1 MLIIFIAPAFIV
13 LFVFII
19 YPVFETI
26 RLSFYDKIGR
36 EFLGWSNYAWAIK
49 DPDFRRSI
57 LNNFGWLLI
66 VPTLST
72 FFGLVIAN
80 LADRIWW
87 GTIAK
92 SIIFMPMAISFVGA
106 GVIWKFIYDY
116 RGPEQE
122 QIGLLNAIVVAFGFE
137 PQAWLTIPIWN
148 NLFLMA
154 IMIWIQTGLALVIFS
169 AALRSI
175 PSETLDAARIDG
187 ASELKIFWSI
197 IIPYLQQTILV
208 IWTIITILVLKVFDI
223 IYAMTNGQW
232 QTEVLA
238 NLMYDWMFRGGGDSG
253 RGSVLAFCIM
263 IGVIP
268 ILGMELISAQ
278 KRAENMIK
286 KLSIS
291 SIFAQL
297 LLLIFVFVWIA
308 PTFGLFISS
317 LRDKDVLAISGW
329 WTSFTTTDVNEIYR
343 TKGMEAQIEEDGY
356 FIIKDK
362 VFEEGSGKIISRFG
376 ITSKNIDEFEVGEI
390 AVFKDGS
397 EISIDEDRKL
407 LLEIKRKIY

>member
-1 MLIIFIAPAFIV
+1 MNIISLISTVLAGIFFFIIYFRLFNFILDYIIKYKIIGHRYENAIRSIIFIAPAFLV
-13 LFVFII
+13 LFTFILF
-19 YPVFETI
+19 PVFETI
-26 RLSFYDKIGR
+26 RLSFYDKFGR
-36 EFLGWSNYAWAIK
+36 EFIGFDNYLWAIK
-49 DPDFRRSI
+49 DNEFRRSI
-57 LNNFGWLLI
+57 LNNLGWLLI

-80 LADRIWW
+80 LTDRIWW

-116 RGPEQE
+116 RGVDDQ
-122 QIGLLNAIVVAFGFE
+122 QIGLLNAIVVSFGLE

-169 AALRSI
+169 AALRGI
-175 PSETLDAARIDG
+175 PKETLEAARIDG
-187 ASELKIFWSI
+187 ASEFRIFWSI
-197 IIPYLQQTILV
+197 IIPFLEQTILV

-268 ILGMELISAQ
+268 ILAWNLY
-278 KRAENMIK
+278 RH
-286 KLSIS
+286 
-291 SIFAQL
+291 
-297 LLLIFVFVWIA
+297 
-308 PTFGLFISS
+308 
-317 LRDKDVLAISGW
+317 R
-329 WTSFTTTDVNEIYR
+329 NEQS
-343 TKGMEAQIEEDGY
+343 T
-356 FIIKDK
+356 
-362 VFEEGSGKIISRFG
+362 
-376 ITSKNIDEFEVGEI
+376 
-390 AVFKDGS
+390 
-397 EISIDEDRKL
+397 
-407 LLEIKRKIY
+407 

>member
-1 MLIIFIAPAFIV
+1 MTIFSLALTVLIGILVFVLFFHFSNFLLDYFGKRSSKIFKLENSLRVIIFIAPAFIV

-26 RLSFYDKIGR
+26 RLSFYDKIGK

-116 RGPEQE
+116 RGPGQE

-253 RGSVLAFCIM
+253 RGSVLAICIM

-268 ILGMELISAQ
+268 ILGWNLYQHRKEQ
-278 KRAENMIK
+278 KI
-286 KLSIS
+286 
-291 SIFAQL
+291 
-297 LLLIFVFVWIA
+297 
-308 PTFGLFISS
+308 
-317 LRDKDVLAISGW
+317 
-329 WTSFTTTDVNEIYR
+329 
-343 TKGMEAQIEEDGY
+343 
-356 FIIKDK
+356 
-362 VFEEGSGKIISRFG
+362 
-376 ITSKNIDEFEVGEI
+376 
-390 AVFKDGS
+390 
-397 EISIDEDRKL
+397 
-407 LLEIKRKIY
+407 

>member
-1 MLIIFIAPAFIV
+1 MNIVSLISTVLAGIFFFIIYFQLFNLVLDAILKYKIISHRYENSIRSIIFIAPAFLV
-13 LFVFII
+13 LFTFILF
-19 YPVFETI
+19 PVFETI
-26 RLSFYDKIGR
+26 RLSFYDKFGR
-36 EFLGWSNYAWAIK
+36 EFIGFDNYLWAIK
-49 DPDFRRSI
+49 DTEFRRSI
-57 LNNFGWLLI
+57 LNNLGWLLI

-80 LADRIWW
+80 LTDRIWW

-116 RGPEQE
+116 RGVDDQ
-122 QIGLLNAIVVAFGFE
+122 QIGLLNAIVVSFGLE

-169 AALRSI
+169 AALRGI
-175 PSETLDAARIDG
+175 PKETLEAARIDG
-187 ASELKIFWSI
+187 ASEFRIFWSI
-197 IIPYLQQTILV
+197 IIPFLEQTILV

-268 ILGMELISAQ
+268 ILAWNLY
-278 KRAENMIK
+278 RH
-286 KLSIS
+286 
-291 SIFAQL
+291 
-297 LLLIFVFVWIA
+297 
-308 PTFGLFISS
+308 
-317 LRDKDVLAISGW
+317 R
-329 WTSFTTTDVNEIYR
+329 NE
-343 TKGMEAQIEEDGY
+343 Q
-356 FIIKDK
+356 
-362 VFEEGSGKIISRFG
+362 
-376 ITSKNIDEFEVGEI
+376 SK
-390 AVFKDGS
+390 
-397 EISIDEDRKL
+397 
-407 LLEIKRKIY
+407 

>member
-1 MLIIFIAPAFIV
+1 MFSLALTVLIGILFFVMFFHLSNFLLDFYQIKKSKTLTYENSIRAVIFIAPAFIV

-19 YPVFETI
+19 FPVFETI
-26 RLSFYDKIGR
+26 RLSFFDKRGEVFVGIYN
-36 EFLGWSNYAWAIK
+36 FAWAIK

-80 LADRIWW
+80 LADRVWW

-116 RGPEQE
+116 RGPGDE
-122 QIGLLNAIVVAFGFE
+122 QIGLLNAITVALGFE
-137 PQAWLTIPIWN
+137 PQAWLTIPLWN

-154 IMIWIQTGLALVIFS
+154 IMVWIQTGLALVIFS

-175 PSETLDAARIDG
+175 PNETLDAARIDG

-223 IYAMTNGQW
+223 IYAMSNGKW

-253 RGSVLAFCIM
+253 RGSVLAICIM

-268 ILGMELISAQ
+268 ILGWNLYQHRKEQ
-278 KRAENMIK
+278 K
-286 KLSIS
+286 L
-291 SIFAQL
+291 
-297 LLLIFVFVWIA
+297 
-308 PTFGLFISS
+308 
-317 LRDKDVLAISGW
+317 
-329 WTSFTTTDVNEIYR
+329 
-343 TKGMEAQIEEDGY
+343 
-356 FIIKDK
+356 
-362 VFEEGSGKIISRFG
+362 
-376 ITSKNIDEFEVGEI
+376 
-390 AVFKDGS
+390 
-397 EISIDEDRKL
+397 
-407 LLEIKRKIY
+407 

>member
-1 MLIIFIAPAFIV
+1 MNIFSLAIIVLIGILFFVLFFHLSNFILDYYGRINKKSYAFENSIRVIIFIAPAFIV
-13 LFVFII
+13 LFIFII

-26 RLSFYDKIGR
+26 RLSFFDKIGR
-36 EFLGWSNYAWAIK
+36 EFVGWHNYIWAIK

-57 LNNFGWLLI
+57 LNNLGWLLI

-116 RGPEQE
+116 RGPGDD
-122 QIGLLNAIVVAFGFE
+122 QIGLLNAITTFLGFE

-169 AALRSI
+169 AALRGI
-175 PSETLDAARIDG
+175 PKEMLEAARIDG
-187 ASELKIFWSI
+187 ASELRIFFSL
-197 IIPYLQQTILV
+197 IIPYLEQTILV
-208 IWTIITILVLKVFDI
+208 IWTIITILVLKIFDI
-223 IYAMTNGQW
+223 IFAMTNGEW
-232 QTEVLA
+232 QTGVLA

-253 RGSVLAFCIM
+253 RGSVLAFVIM

-268 ILGMELISAQ
+268 ILAWNLYKHRQEQ
-278 KRAENMIK
+278 KI
-286 KLSIS
+286 
-291 SIFAQL
+291 
-297 LLLIFVFVWIA
+297 
-308 PTFGLFISS
+308 
-317 LRDKDVLAISGW
+317 
-329 WTSFTTTDVNEIYR
+329 
-343 TKGMEAQIEEDGY
+343 
-356 FIIKDK
+356 
-362 VFEEGSGKIISRFG
+362 
-376 ITSKNIDEFEVGEI
+376 
-390 AVFKDGS
+390 
-397 EISIDEDRKL
+397 
-407 LLEIKRKIY
+407 

>member
-1 MLIIFIAPAFIV
+1 MFSLALTVLIGILFFVIFFHLSNFLLDYYQIKKSKTLTYENSIRAVIFIAPAFIV

-19 YPVFETI
+19 FPVFETI
-26 RLSFYDKIGR
+26 RLSFFDKRGEVFVGIYN
-36 EFLGWSNYAWAIK
+36 FAWAIK

-80 LADRIWW
+80 LADRVWW

-116 RGPEQE
+116 RGPGDE
-122 QIGLLNAIVVAFGFE
+122 QIGLLNAITVALGFE
-137 PQAWLTIPIWN
+137 PQAWLTIPLWN

-154 IMIWIQTGLALVIFS
+154 IMVWIQTGLALVIFS

-175 PSETLDAARIDG
+175 PNETLDAARIDG

-253 RGSVLAFCIM
+253 RGSVLAICIM

-268 ILGMELISAQ
+268 ILGWNLYQHRKEQ
-278 KRAENMIK
+278 K
-286 KLSIS
+286 L
-291 SIFAQL
+291 
-297 LLLIFVFVWIA
+297 
-308 PTFGLFISS
+308 
-317 LRDKDVLAISGW
+317 
-329 WTSFTTTDVNEIYR
+329 
-343 TKGMEAQIEEDGY
+343 
-356 FIIKDK
+356 
-362 VFEEGSGKIISRFG
+362 
-376 ITSKNIDEFEVGEI
+376 
-390 AVFKDGS
+390 
-397 EISIDEDRKL
+397 
-407 LLEIKRKIY
+407 

>member
-1 MLIIFIAPAFIV
+1 MNIVSLVSTVLAGIFFFIIYFRLFNFILDYIIKYKIISHRYENSIRSIIFIAPAFLV
-13 LFVFII
+13 LFTFILF
-19 YPVFETI
+19 PVFETI
-26 RLSFYDKIGR
+26 RLSFYDKFGR
-36 EFLGWSNYAWAIK
+36 EFIGLDNYLWAIK
-49 DPDFRRSI
+49 DTEFRRSI
-57 LNNFGWLLI
+57 LNNLGWLLI

-80 LADRIWW
+80 LTDRIWW

-116 RGPEQE
+116 RGVDDQ
-122 QIGLLNAIVVAFGFE
+122 QIGLLNAIVVSFGLE

-169 AALRSI
+169 AALRGI
-175 PSETLDAARIDG
+175 PKETLEAARIDG
-187 ASELKIFWSI
+187 ASEFRIFWSI
-197 IIPYLQQTILV
+197 IIPFLEQTILV

-263 IGVIP
+263 IGVVP
-268 ILGMELISAQ
+268 ILAWNLY
-278 KRAENMIK
+278 RH
-286 KLSIS
+286 
-291 SIFAQL
+291 
-297 LLLIFVFVWIA
+297 
-308 PTFGLFISS
+308 
-317 LRDKDVLAISGW
+317 R
-329 WTSFTTTDVNEIYR
+329 NEQS
-343 TKGMEAQIEEDGY
+343 T
-356 FIIKDK
+356 
-362 VFEEGSGKIISRFG
+362 
-376 ITSKNIDEFEVGEI
+376 
-390 AVFKDGS
+390 
-397 EISIDEDRKL
+397 
-407 LLEIKRKIY
+407 

>member
-1 MLIIFIAPAFIV
+1 MNIISLISTVLAGIFFFIIYFRLFNFILDYIIKYKIISHRYENPIRSIIFIAPAFLV
-13 LFVFII
+13 LFTFILF
-19 YPVFETI
+19 PVFETI
-26 RLSFYDKIGR
+26 RLSFYDKFGR
-36 EFLGWSNYAWAIK
+36 EFIGFDNYLWAIK
-49 DPDFRRSI
+49 DNEFRRSI
-57 LNNFGWLLI
+57 LNNLGWLLI

-80 LADRIWW
+80 LTDRIWW

-116 RGPEQE
+116 RGVDDQ
-122 QIGLLNAIVVAFGFE
+122 QIGLLNAIVVSFGLE

-169 AALRSI
+169 AALRGI
-175 PSETLDAARIDG
+175 PKETLEAARIDG
-187 ASELKIFWSI
+187 ASEFRIFWSI
-197 IIPYLQQTILV
+197 IIPFLEQTILV

-268 ILGMELISAQ
+268 ILAWNLY
-278 KRAENMIK
+278 KHR
-286 KLSIS
+286 
-291 SIFAQL
+291 
-297 LLLIFVFVWIA
+297 
-308 PTFGLFISS
+308 
-317 LRDKDVLAISGW
+317 
-329 WTSFTTTDVNEIYR
+329 NEQS
-343 TKGMEAQIEEDGY
+343 T
-356 FIIKDK
+356 
-362 VFEEGSGKIISRFG
+362 
-376 ITSKNIDEFEVGEI
+376 
-390 AVFKDGS
+390 
-397 EISIDEDRKL
+397 
-407 LLEIKRKIY
+407 

>member
-1 MLIIFIAPAFIV
+1 MNIISLISTVLAGIFFFIIYFRLFNFILDYIIKYKIISHRYENSIRSIIFIAPAFFV
-13 LFVFII
+13 LFTFILF
-19 YPVFETI
+19 PVFETI
-26 RLSFYDKIGR
+26 RLSFYDKFGR
-36 EFLGWSNYAWAIK
+36 EFIGFDNYLWAIK
-49 DPDFRRSI
+49 DNEFRRSI
-57 LNNFGWLLI
+57 LNNLGWLLI

-80 LADRIWW
+80 LTDRIWW

-116 RGPEQE
+116 RGVDDQ
-122 QIGLLNAIVVAFGFE
+122 QIGLLNAIVVSFGLE

-169 AALRSI
+169 AALRGI
-175 PSETLDAARIDG
+175 PKETLEAARIDG
-187 ASELKIFWSI
+187 ASEFRIFWSI
-197 IIPYLQQTILV
+197 IIPFLEQTILV

-268 ILGMELISAQ
+268 ILAWNLY
-278 KRAENMIK
+278 RH
-286 KLSIS
+286 
-291 SIFAQL
+291 
-297 LLLIFVFVWIA
+297 
-308 PTFGLFISS
+308 
-317 LRDKDVLAISGW
+317 R
-329 WTSFTTTDVNEIYR
+329 NEQS
-343 TKGMEAQIEEDGY
+343 T
-356 FIIKDK
+356 
-362 VFEEGSGKIISRFG
+362 
-376 ITSKNIDEFEVGEI
+376 
-390 AVFKDGS
+390 
-397 EISIDEDRKL
+397 
-407 LLEIKRKIY
+407 